1 MTSSAKK
8 TGKPLTRKTIPV
20 PTTSNEEDEWCY
32 NLFTNASGKT
42 QYLYKIHKETR
53 EIMDFS
59 TSTQEWSKSFG
70 TLEEITPEEATL
82 FILTMGSNND
92 GKS

>member
-8 TGKPLTRKTIPV
+8 TDKPLTRKTTPV
-20 PTTSNEEDEWCY
+20 PTTNKGEDEWY
-32 NLFTNASGKT
+32 YYLFTNVNGKAK
-42 QYLYKIHKETR
+42 YLYKIHRETK

-59 TSTQEWSKSFG
+59 TSSKEWSKSFG

-82 FILTMGSNND
+82 LILTLD
-92 GKS
+92 GVG